1 VIEFNCRFGDPETQA
16 ILPLL
21 ESPLD
26 ELMLACVERRL
37 HKIPPIAW
45 KSGASVC
52 VVMAAD
58 GYPEKSRMGEFITGI
73 GKAEEAGALVFHA
86 GTKLQNNSLVTAGGR
101 VLGVTATGD
110 TIEDA
115 IARVYEAVG
124 HVDGGD
130 LIYRRD
136 IGWRAVST

>member
-1 VIEFNCRFGDPETQA
+1 
-16 ILPLL
+16 
-21 ESPLD
+21 
-26 ELMLACVERRL
+26 
-37 HKIPPIAW
+37 
-45 KSGASVC
+45 
-52 VVMAAD
+52 MAAD

-115 IARVYEAVG
+115 IASVYEAVG